1 MRPLRN
7 PAPPGDVPPEAVEAP
22 DDPSLL
28 AALRA
33 GDKEAFER
41 LVQTHRRRLF
51 GIALRRTKDA
61 AIAEDAVQVAF
72 IQAWKHL
79 PRMPGEIDVTAWL
92 TTVVQ
97 NAALDQVR
105 RDQRQER
112 LAQRAHDAAPDR
124 QELRGA
130 DRAAP
135 VAGARLERDELGSLL
150 LEGVRALPEPY
161 RLALDLF
168 HVQGMTVEEISVTL
182 SLNEN
187 TVKSHLARGRGLLR
201 RRLAGALERGGW
213 L

>member
-1 MRPLRN
+1 MPSLRN
-7 PAPPGDVPPEAVEAP
+7 PAPPGDVPPEAFEVSDEP
-22 DDPSLL
+22 GLL

-33 GDKEAFER
+33 GDAGAFER
-41 LVQTHRRRLF
+41 LVQIHRKRLF
-51 GIALRRTKDA
+51 GIALRRTRDA

-79 PRMPGEIDVTAWL
+79 PRMPGEIDITAWL

-112 LAQRAHDAAPDR
+112 LAQRAHDAAPEREDR
-124 QELRGA
+124 RGA
-130 DRAAP
+130 DRTA
-135 VAGARLERDELGSLL
+135 VTVGERLERDELGSVL
-150 LEGVRALPEPY
+150 LEGVRTLPEPY
-161 RLALDLF
+161 RVALDLF
-168 HVQGMTVEEISVTL
+168 HVQGMTVEEISQTL